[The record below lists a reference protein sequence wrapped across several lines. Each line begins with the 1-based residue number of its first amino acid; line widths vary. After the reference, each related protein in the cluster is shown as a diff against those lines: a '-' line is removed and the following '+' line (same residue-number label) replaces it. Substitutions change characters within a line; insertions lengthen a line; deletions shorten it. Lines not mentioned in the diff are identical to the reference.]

1 MMDYSEDDF
10 LSLSGIQHF
19 MFCRRQWALIDLE
32 QQWQENVSTVEG
44 DIFHANAHNGI
55 EREVRGNTIITR
67 GMPVF
72 SRKLGING
80 VCDVVEFKRDKN
92 GITIFGIE
100 GKWLPVPVEYKKGK
114 PKEGD
119 HDKFQLLAQ
128 AVCLE
133 EMLGCE
139 IERGYLYYGETRHRT
154 EVVFTDDMRSQLKDV
169 TDEMHKYFYEQRMPR
184 VKKSGKCRYCSLNSI
199 CMPELTKHNSAKQY
213 IKHRIEDLRNE
224 SN

>member
-1 MMDYSEDDF
+1 MDYSEYDF

-139 IERGYLYYGETRHRT
+139 IERGYLYYGEIRHRT
-154 EVVFTDDMRSQLKDV
+154 EVVFTDDMRSRLRDIA
-169 TDEMHKYFYEQRMPR
+169 DEMHRYYYEQRTPKA
-184 VKKSGKCRYCSLNSI
+184 KKSGKCRNCSLNSI
-199 CMPELTKHNSAKQY
+199 CMPELTKHSSAKQY
-213 IKHRIEDLRNE
+213 IKRRIEDLSNE

>member
-1 MMDYSEDDF
+1 MDYSEDDF

>member
-1 MMDYSEDDF
+1 M
-10 LSLSGIQHF
+10 
-19 MFCRRQWALIDLE
+19 
-32 QQWQENVSTVEG
+32 
-44 DIFHANAHNGI
+44 
-55 EREVRGNTIITR
+55 
-67 GMPVF
+67 F

-139 IERGYLYYGETRHRT
+139 IERGYLYYVETRHRT

>member
-1 MMDYSEDDF
+1 MDYSEDDF

-213 IKHRIEDLRNE
+213 IKHRIEDLSNE